1 MPFSRQLIASHT
13 RPDATAADVLVLSS
27 RGRDCR
33 RGSMVSVELQDLQEM
48 QNQMLATIDRGMS
61 DLQAK
66 QGQGG
71 LPTLPQG
78 STGTIATPFAQE
90 AQPDA
95 NVAGELTSASQE
107 ADRAEQQAVGQGAD
121 DVGGGP
127 PTLSLGL
134 SIDEVRAIQGE
145 PQKIVDLG
153 PKQIYVYKDL
163 KITFTDGKVSDIQ

>member
-1 MPFSRQLIASHT
+1 M
-13 RPDATAADVLVLSS
+13 
-27 RGRDCR
+27 G
-33 RGSMVSVELQDLQEM
+33 
-48 QNQMLATIDRGMS
+48 

-78 STGTIATPFAQE
+78 SAGTIDTPYAQE

-95 NVAGELTSASQE
+95 NVATELTSASQE
-107 ADRAEQQAVGQGAD
+107 ADRAEQQAVSQSDAAA
-121 DVGGGP
+121 P
-127 PTLSLGL
+127 PTLTLGL